1 MTVMMVGVS
10 LTVRLKTHFFSL
22 LVPSGFRC
30 HLLSGKRKISA
41 CFRLVTS
48 APSPGQRSLL
58 AVGTGS
64 TQPTEKLTVLMAV
77 AVAAAAEH
85 FATGVSSLFKIVVL
99 SCNV

>member
-1 MTVMMVGVS
+1 MIVMMVGVS

-77 AVAAAAEH
+77 AAAAEH
-85 FATGVSSLFKIVVL
+85 FATGVSSLFQIVVL
-99 SCNV
+99 SCNF